1 MAIVTII
8 KNTIIT
14 YIGLKITFLLVG
26 SIYPN
31 ILYTINKMKLDRNQ
45 NLENTSKFG
54 RKNLTASLAKV
65 FDEINA

>member
-8 KNTIIT
+8 KNAIIT

-26 SIYPN
+26 SIYSN
-31 ILYTINKMKLDRNQ
+31 IVETINNMKLNLNQ
-45 NLENTSKFG
+45 NLRNTSKFEC
-54 RKNLTASLAKV
+54 KNLTASLAKV